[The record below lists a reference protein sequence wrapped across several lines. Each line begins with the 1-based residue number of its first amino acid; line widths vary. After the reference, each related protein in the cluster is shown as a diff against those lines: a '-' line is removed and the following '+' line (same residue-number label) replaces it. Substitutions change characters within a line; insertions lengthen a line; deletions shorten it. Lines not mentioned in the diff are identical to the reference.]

1 MQSMIFQKA
10 STKHSLFRRIWE
22 VFNFHLFQS
31 SDLQVFSPHCVVS
44 HLIWKI
50 FSCFFKTAC
59 QRNAYQADCKWV
71 HTVGGMLLRYERY
84 PFSNPT
90 LGKKSK
96 SVSKLLNYSLKC
108 SARRQGQWISNVL
121 MSLTHLRN
129 IYPRVLHLKHNNF
142 LLLDAFS
149 LITKSVR
156 SNDQNSHGLLS
167 SLCFSH
173 GWIMTSSGTLLF
185 ELWKYKI
192 HDT

>member
-44 HLIWKI
+44 HLILKI

-84 PFSNPT
+84 PFSNQI
-90 LGKKSK
+90 KERFQI
-96 SVSKLLNYSLKC
+96 VKLFFK
-108 SARRQGQWISNVL
+108 
-121 MSLTHLRN
+121 M
-129 IYPRVLHLKHNNF
+129 
-142 LLLDAFS
+142 FS
-149 LITKSVR
+149 
-156 SNDQNSHGLLS
+156 
-167 SLCFSH
+167 
-173 GWIMTSSGTLLF
+173 TSSRSVDLKRFNVT
-185 ELWKYKI
+185 
-192 HDT
+192 DPSS